1 MDLGLKG
8 KTAIV
13 TGSGSQIG
21 YGKGI
26 ALRLAK
32 EGCNVIVVDIDLEG
46 AKKTAAEVEALGVKA
61 MAVKCD
67 ISDRKQVL
75 DLVKT
80 GTEKFGQIDILV
92 NNAGTTRN
100 ASIVD
105 ATDETYHFNVD
116 VNMKGGWYLAQ
127 AVTPQMMARK
137 SGKIVSISSA
147 AAYKGFDKSAQYG
160 MAKGGVVGMTI
171 NMAVELGPYGI
182 NVNAIA
188 PGLGDTGLIKL
199 AGVPEAAKGFVAKSL
214 PLRRLTTPQDIG
226 NSVAFLVSDVSSD
239 MTGQVL
245 HVDGGDI
252 MR

>member
-13 TGSGSQIG
+13 TGAGSQIG

-26 ALRLAK
+26 ALRLAT

-61 MAVKCD
+61 MAIKCD
-67 ISDRKQVL
+67 ISDRKQV
-75 DLVKT
+75 DAMVKA
-80 GTEKFGQIDILV
+80 GTDKFGQIDILV
-92 NNAGTTRN
+92 NNTGTTRN
-100 ASIVD
+100 ASLLD
-105 ATDETYHFNVD
+105 SNEETYHYNVD
-116 VNMKGGWYLAQ
+116 VNMKGHWYCTQ
-127 AVTPQMMARK
+127 AVAPQMIARK

-160 MAKGGVVGMTI
+160 MAKGGIVGMTI
-171 NMAVELGPYGI
+171 NLAVELGPLGI

-199 AGVPEAAKGFVAKSL
+199 AGVPEMAKQMVAKSL

-226 NSVAFLVSDVSSD
+226 NAVAFLVSDVSSD